1 MLYMSLDRRQQADL
15 AVTQDS
21 QRLAGLHAVSLEQL
35 VEGTR
40 QLLIAVSQSRDVRE
54 GDGAGCSAYLRQLLP
69 HFGSMYSNLGVLDRQ
84 GALICSGVTSL
95 TVNLSDRE
103 YFKRA
108 IDTRL
113 FVVGEYIVGRLTR
126 KASLPL
132 AYPLLDGQGTVR
144 LVMFATIDLERFNE
158 GLIGQAWPAD
168 ASVIVT
174 DRSQTIVA
182 LRPDGREWLGRSVA
196 KGPVARRIESQEKG
210 VFDFEESGQTD
221 VIAFERVRPLET
233 GLTVRVSRPKT
244 QARTAANWVMYR
256 SLLGFSLVA
265 FLIMLGVMAA
275 SERLLLKPL
284 AQLAKASR
292 RLAAGDLGARATS
305 STSIPELK
313 ELGKDFDDMAA
324 AIEEREAARLRLEM
338 ERRDLEHQ
346 YHQAQ
351 KMDAVGRLAG
361 GIAHDFNNMLTA
373 ILGYCELLLDDPKV
387 GESQRADVREIEK
400 AGRTAAQLTKQL
412 LAFSRREIVEPIV
425 LDLNDIVA
433 SMDNMLRRL
442 VGEHIAMQ
450 TDLRAG
456 LHRVRADRGQMEQV
470 VLNLVL
476 NARDAMPGGGR
487 MTILTTNVHLD
498 AGIVSTYL
506 AAPPGHYAM
515 VEVRDEG
522 EGMAPDVLQHLFE
535 PFFTTKSTGKGTG
548 LGLATVYGIVKQN
561 NGGIAVESEAGRGT
575 RLRIYLPRVEEQP
588 TAVFI
593 EKPVTS
599 GSHAKATI
607 LIVEDDPGIR
617 ELASKVLSR
626 SGYQVLTACG
636 GDEARVIC
644 ERHGGAI
651 DVLLSDVVMPG
662 MSGPMVAAMVTKI
675 RPSMKV
681 VFMSGYTDDAVV
693 RHGVMERDVPF
704 LLKPFT
710 PERLAN
716 KILEVLG

>member
-1 MLYMSLDRRQQADL
+1 MER
-15 AVTQDS
+15 
-21 QRLAGLHAVSLEQL
+21 
-35 VEGTR
+35 
-40 QLLIAVSQSRDVRE
+40 
-54 GDGAGCSAYLRQLLP
+54 
-69 HFGSMYSNLGVLDRQ
+69 
-84 GALICSGVTSL
+84 
-95 TVNLSDRE
+95 
-103 YFKRA
+103 
-108 IDTRL
+108 
-113 FVVGEYIVGRLTR
+113 
-126 KASLPL
+126 
-132 AYPLLDGQGTVR
+132 
-144 LVMFATIDLERFNE
+144 IDLE
-158 GLIGQAWPAD
+158 Q
-168 ASVIVT
+168 
-174 DRSQTIVA
+174 
-182 LRPDGREWLGRSVA
+182 
-196 KGPVARRIESQEKG
+196 
-210 VFDFEESGQTD
+210 
-221 VIAFERVRPLET
+221 
-233 GLTVRVSRPKT
+233 
-244 QARTAANWVMYR
+244 
-256 SLLGFSLVA
+256 
-265 FLIMLGVMAA
+265 
-275 SERLLLKPL
+275 
-284 AQLAKASR
+284 
-292 RLAAGDLGARATS
+292 
-305 STSIPELK
+305 
-313 ELGKDFDDMAA
+313 
-324 AIEEREAARLRLEM
+324 
-338 ERRDLEHQ
+338 Q

-373 ILGYCELLLDDPKV
+373 ILGYCELLLEDPKV
-387 GESQRADVREIEK
+387 GQSQRADIREIEK
-400 AGRTAAQLTKQL
+400 AGKTAAQLTKQL

-425 LDLNDIVA
+425 LDLNDIVI

-450 TDLRAG
+450 TDLSTG

-522 EGMAPDVLQHLFE
+522 EGMTPDVLQHLFE
-535 PFFTTKSTGKGTG
+535 PFFTTKSTG

-588 TAVFI
+588 SAVFI
-593 EKPVTS
+593 EKPVRS
-599 GSHAKATI
+599 GPHGKATI

-644 ERHGGAI
+644 ERHGGVI

-693 RHGVMERDVPF
+693 RHGVMEHDVPF
-704 LLKPFT
+704 LQKPFT
-710 PERLAN
+710 PERLVN
-716 KILEVLG
+716 KILKVLG